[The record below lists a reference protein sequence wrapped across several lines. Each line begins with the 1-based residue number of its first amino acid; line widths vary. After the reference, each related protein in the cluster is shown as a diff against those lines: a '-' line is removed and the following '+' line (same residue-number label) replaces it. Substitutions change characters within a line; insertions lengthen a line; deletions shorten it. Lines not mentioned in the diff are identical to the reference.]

1 MKSSDFKKAAKFFM
15 FDTLITGI
23 IVNKSLHGLGIET
36 AIHERLDEIKQKH
49 FRIDMSHQ
57 DQLFFQEFVA
67 MVEKNKDD
75 TVYVLD
81 FTTGC
86 DKELKDH
93 LFQLIFNRQH
103 NGFKIHHNTRTILI
117 FRHDESKEY
126 ILPKSDDYWVIHSP
140 FYHITEA

>member
-1 MKSSDFKKAAKFFM
+1 
-15 FDTLITGI
+15 
-23 IVNKSLHGLGIET
+23 
-36 AIHERLDEIKQKH
+36 
-49 FRIDMSHQ
+49 
-57 DQLFFQEFVA
+57 